1 VSSLLA
7 CGSDQGSGTTHAC
20 KADAKWDESNEDPVD
35 DEHDLHDIA
44 SVFSIVKA
52 IFHVSRA
59 NLASGVP
66 SPDGADNDKSELGN
80 RREGREETAASNT
93 TAFPGIGKAHTCA
106 KDTE

>member
-1 VSSLLA
+1 MSSLLA
-7 CGSDQGSGTTHAC
+7 CASDQGSGTTHAR
-20 KADAKWDESNEDPVD
+20 KADANRDECNEDPVD

-66 SPDGADNDKSELGN
+66 SPDGANNDKNELGK
-80 RREGREETAASNT
+80 RREGRVETAARNS
-93 TAFPGIGKAHTCA
+93 TAFLGIGKAHTCA
-106 KDTE
+106 KNTD